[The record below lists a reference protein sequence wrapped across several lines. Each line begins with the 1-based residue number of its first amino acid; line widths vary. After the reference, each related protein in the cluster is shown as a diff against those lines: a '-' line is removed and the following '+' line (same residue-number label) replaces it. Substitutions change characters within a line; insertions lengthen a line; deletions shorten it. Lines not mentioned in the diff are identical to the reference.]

1 MPTALATSMDTRHY
15 EAPQRDTRERWSP
28 SEQVSV
34 SAAHTSVSQ
43 EGPQSASLME
53 SEQELLHCENEITAL
68 LNVIAE
74 LNAKVGG
81 LSGSRANACDEP
93 AEMGAPSIPMRESQT
108 VGSKQCLLQARASL
122 ESSRASPDA
131 KEGSAGSW
139 LELQHVMTD
148 LENSIRTWRAEAA
161 STTAQDAER
170 THKNLK
176 AAQECWT
183 HATQVLEELERDLGI
198 VSASGLNSEES
209 SRYEKDV
216 TLYRCKNQEL
226 RAALACKEEELKK
239 SKVSLSSLEQERV
252 RFLKKVLDL
261 QSSLQ
266 VRSSGSSP
274 PLSPSSSS
282 SEVSSSCWAS
292 PPHTSSPGPAI
303 GKLCSSPLGD
313 SGGDTPG
320 SPPAL
325 TRAQMSPQA
334 LMAGG
339 FESETERLQRCIER
353 LKARNDRLSA
363 ALDRRKGE
371 AEQISM
377 VLDQHESRHTALQLA
392 LKSSEACEQMF
403 RELLEMYETRNVDLV
418 STQVTGEP
426 NGRGKSPE
434 MEKSL
439 REPLEGSEGAMH
451 KRIHGAPPTGREV
464 ALRAHIQQLKQERAA
479 MKIPILEASA
489 EGRPTPDTDTLPG
502 PRPLHALD
510 TPSPK
515 REKATLL
522 QELVGVR
529 EEMAELRSEIKL
541 AEKERRYLE
550 WCLSVQK
557 AQEVATALILEC
569 RRSEEEEEEEKDG
582 AKSSA
587 DWVTTGE
594 AALAFRN
601 HPVMRQI
608 QAAQQREQTL
618 KKRTQA
624 LRSSLEAVMA
634 ESSARGRRTGEL
646 TRELTRA
653 HSSVA
658 TAYKGA
664 RRKYQEQL
672 WLLDR
677 QMVAMKERHSMQIS
691 GLKNELRELENKR
704 AETTL

>member
-1 MPTALATSMDTRHY
+1 MDTRHY
-15 EAPQRDTRERWSP
+15 EALQKDTRERWSP
-28 SEQVSV
+28 SEVSV
-34 SAAHTSVSQ
+34 SAAHTSVRQ

-93 AEMGAPSIPMRESQT
+93 TEMGAPCIPRRESQT

-122 ESSRASPDA
+122 ESSRTSPDT
-131 KEGSAGSW
+131 KEGSAEPW

-148 LENSIRTWRAEAA
+148 LENSLRTWRAEAA

-183 HATQVLEELERDLGI
+183 HATLVLEELERDLGI
-198 VSASGLNSEES
+198 VSALGLSSEER
-209 SRYEKDV
+209 SRYEKDI
-216 TLYRCKNQEL
+216 TLYKCKNQEL
-226 RAALACKEEELKK
+226 RGALACKEEELRK

-252 RFLKKVLDL
+252 RFMKKVLDL
-261 QSSLQ
+261 QTSLQ
-266 VRSSGSSP
+266 MRSSGSSP

-282 SEVSSSCWAS
+282 SEVSSPCWAS
-292 PPHTSSPGPAI
+292 PPHTSYPGPMA

-320 SPPAL
+320 SLPDL

-339 FESETERLQRCIER
+339 FESETERFQRCIER

-363 ALDRRKGE
+363 ALERRKGE

-377 VLDQHESRHTALQLA
+377 VLGQHESRHTALQLA
-392 LKSSEACEQMF
+392 LKSSEACEQMY
-403 RELLEMYETRNVDLV
+403 RELLEMYETRNMDLV

-439 REPLEGSEGAMH
+439 REPLEGSEGALH
-451 KRIHGAPPTGREV
+451 KRIPGTPPTGREV
-464 ALRAHIQQLKQERAA
+464 ALRAHIQQLKQERAV

-502 PRPLHALD
+502 PRPLHALE

-515 REKATLL
+515 REKAALL
-522 QELVGVR
+522 QELVAVR
-529 EEMAELRSEIKL
+529 EEMAELRSEIRL

-569 RRSEEEEEEEKDG
+569 RRNEEEEEEDG
-582 AKSSA
+582 MKGSA

-594 AALAFRN
+594 AAPAFRN

-624 LRSSLEAVMA
+624 LRSSLEVVVA

-664 RRKYQEQL
+664 RRKYREQL

-691 GLKNELRELENKR
+691 GLKNELRELENER